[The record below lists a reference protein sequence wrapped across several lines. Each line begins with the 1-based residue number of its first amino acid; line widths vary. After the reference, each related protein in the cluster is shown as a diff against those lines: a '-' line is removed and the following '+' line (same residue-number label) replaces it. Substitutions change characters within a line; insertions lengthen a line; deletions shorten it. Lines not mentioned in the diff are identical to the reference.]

1 MKRKKL
7 IMKKRALSWILALA
21 LSGSSL
27 ALPVSAAE
35 PDDNVQVETYDET
48 SDFENDADIEITDE
62 GQDADGGASEDIN
75 VTEDGNV
82 EDFSDF
88 SDEEATDADIDVFA
102 SEEDGQAVTLSGTG
116 TEADPYLIETAA
128 DIPGTIEAGTVYAL
142 AADITLESGQ
152 QIGTIA
158 GTLDGKGHVITL
170 ADKPLANS
178 VSGTIQNLG
187 VAGSVTLT
195 LTDKQGSVANT
206 VTKTGVIQNCYCTVN
221 SQTSYFL
228 DEIGG
233 MIGKLQGVIQNS
245 YFAGSTDTFGG
256 GVAASISDSYRIS
269 HVFWTSG
276 TSAAAVGRTDNIAED
291 SKKKVTAD
299 QIKASL
305 GVLNTEI
312 AATGFY
318 WILPSDGRNN
328 GLPVLQ
334 EGAPAAGEVN
344 WDDLDT
350 AIASAEK
357 LVKEDYTET
366 TWNAVAAALKEAK
379 ELREGAIPAQSDIN
393 AAAKKL
399 TDAIAALKKPNAS
412 APVALPTDT
421 SKITYITS
429 QNDLSE
435 LSATKDKYYVLEN
448 DITIN
453 SDYMSLLGATGF
465 EGVLDGQGHTITF
478 EDSWALFTHVAS
490 TGVIQNVGFKGSLDL
505 YETGGPLGR
514 IMRGAV
520 LNCWS
525 EVSGT
530 YACGFA
536 GVVSDEAVIS
546 NCFAYGESPKG
557 GIVNTCAGSFDGMI
571 KNTHWLNSSTA
582 PTYPSGT
589 LVNSG
594 AVSEDTMKEK
604 SFINALNENRGDNG
618 SAWGQSSS
626 GFAYF
631 GPDQTYTPGNDWPE
645 IPEGKYC
652 DIAFTNYNSSEA
664 VTLEDA
670 KLQVSPDS
678 VAASKMAGTF
688 SLPGYTVPD
697 GYKVYWSVESQKPDG
712 AVAIAEEG
720 GEFYIYKDGKATV
733 KATLVDADANAVQ
746 TLAYASVL
754 SKTAKIKA
762 IQLYIDDQD
771 VTNRNYT
778 IAGSA
783 TKSIKVKAQYEGE
796 TEFKDAAYSSF
807 TYQAGDTDLIYN
819 ESVYSSFYFK
829 KPGTSAIRVTSKNDS
844 SVSATVNL
852 TSTYV
857 AVTSVRPAL
866 ENGQVIEIHGRNANS
881 DGQETDGRVAF
892 NPVHGTVIVTPENAS
907 YADNWEITSDN
918 ETIGYYNNGSKVYV
932 PKQAGTVKYT
942 ATLTDMNPNT
952 GDETTVTGTSSVTY
966 KYKNPL
972 TEINVKGNTSDFSVK
987 AKESA
992 TFTLEPKGTL
1002 SEQGYEVTEPSINWT
1017 FDKKGIAAITK
1028 TTSGEWKRVAGAPDT
1043 NNYFLCSE
1051 YKITGISEGTVVATG
1066 TPVDQT
1072 NNPAPIKLTITV
1084 TKGDKA
1090 DTDNLAL
1097 AKSGADS
1104 AAVWIKGQAKDTLEA
1119 TKDDWTVFTL
1129 LRHGETLSDAQT
1141 GSYYASVVKKV
1152 KEWENDPNLPVG
1164 PKPTDIAKISLVL
1177 TMLGKD
1183 ITDVGGVN
1191 LAEMMYNSTR
1201 LTEGSNELIWVILAL
1216 DAANIQIPA
1225 DAKWSRESMISA
1237 LLDFQNEKGFFG
1249 LFDNKGGSVDI
1260 TAMALQPLARYQVT
1274 DAKVEAAVKK
1284 AVTWLKGAVQD
1295 DFGYGNP
1302 ESTAQVLI
1310 ALSALGIDPT
1320 VSDAGFGTVNMNMI
1334 TSLMPYKC
1342 EDGGFAHV
1350 LGNTTNALATTQVLE
1365 ALDAYILFKE
1375 KNVAYWDVAGSAHV
1389 SHNWDEGVITKEP
1402 TCTEAGIKTYTCT
1415 ECNGTKT
1422 EEIPALGHTWS
1433 SWTTTSEATVFAKEV
1448 QKRTCS
1454 VCKTT
1459 ETREVGNK
1467 LKATMKVSANTVPL
1481 KVKQSIRNFK
1491 VTGMAKGDSVKSWK
1505 SSNTKIVKVSGKANG
1520 TCKISA
1526 QKRTGTARITITLK
1540 SGLKKTIKIKVQKSA
1555 VKTTKIT
1562 GFKGGKK
1569 SITLKKGK
1577 KFTLVPIC
1585 KPISS
1590 REKATFTSSNKKVV
1604 KVDSKGRIKALK
1616 PGKATIT
1623 VKVGNKKAKF
1633 KVTVKK

>member
-7 IMKKRALSWILALA
+7 IMKKRALSWILALT

-35 PDDNVQVETYDET
+35 PDDNVQVEAYDES

-62 GQDADGGASEDIN
+62 GQDADDRASEDIN
-75 VTEDGNV
+75 VTEYGNA
-82 EDFSDF
+82 EGFSDF
-88 SDEEATDADIDVFA
+88 SDEETTDADIDVFA
-102 SEEDGQAVTLSGTG
+102 SEEDGQAVMLSGTG
-116 TEADPYLIETAA
+116 TEADPFLIETAA
-128 DIPGTIEAGTVYAL
+128 DLPGTIEAGTVYAL
-142 AADITLESGQ
+142 AADITLASGK
-152 QIGTIA
+152 QISTIA

-187 VAGSVTLT
+187 VEGNITLDSNKGSIAVSLSGGT
-195 LTDKQGSVANT
+195 
-206 VTKTGVIQNCYCTVN
+206 IQNCYSRADINVDDFCDAGMLVGYMYDGTV
-221 SQTSYFL
+221 
-228 DEIGG
+228 
-233 MIGKLQGVIQNS
+233 QNS
-245 YFAGSTDTFGG
+245 YYAGNCTLGMYSESGGIAQGAKAGNISNCYYTVSANAVLQTGGYTVTDCATKT
-256 GVAASISDSYRIS
+256 VAE
-269 HVFWTSG
+269 FQSG
-276 TSAAAVGRTDNIAED
+276 S
-291 SKKKVTAD
+291 VTA
-299 QIKASL
+299 L
-305 GVLNTEI
+305 LNTGMTD
-312 AATGFY
+312 AGYY
-318 WILPSDGRNN
+318 WANPAN
-328 GLPVLQ
+328 GGYPVLTV
-334 EGAPAAGEVN
+334 GKAPAETIDWTA
-344 WDDLDT
+344 LDN
-350 AIASAEK
+350 ALADASK
-357 LVKEDYTET
+357 LNEADYTET
-366 TWNAVAAALKEAK
+366 TWSALQEAVAAGNALKEAGSESQK
-379 ELREGAIPAQSDIN
+379 QINDAARAI
-393 AAAKKL
+393 

-429 QNDLSE
+429 QNDLSK

-453 SDYMSLLGATGF
+453 SNYMSLLGSTGF

-490 TGVIQNVGFKGSLDL
+490 TGVIQNAGFKGSLDL
-505 YETGGPLGR
+505 YEIGGPLGR
-514 IMRGAV
+514 IMRGSV

-530 YACGFA
+530 YVCGFA

-557 GIVNTCAGSFDGMI
+557 GIVNNCASSFDGMI
-571 KNTHWLNSSTA
+571 KNTHWLNASTA
-582 PTYPSGT
+582 PTYPEGT
-589 LVNSG
+589 IVNSG
-594 AVSEDTMKEK
+594 AVSEDAMKEK
-604 SFINALNENRGDNG
+604 SFIEALNTNRGENG
-618 SAWGQSSS
+618 SIWGQSSS

-652 DIAFTNYNSSEA
+652 DIAFTNYNASEA

-697 GYKVYWSVESQKPDG
+697 GYKVYWSVESQKPAE

-720 GEFYIYKDGKATV
+720 GKFYVNKDGKAKV
-733 KATLVDADANAVQ
+733 KATLVDADGKVVQ

-754 SKTAKIKA
+754 SKTAKITA
-762 IQLYIDDQD
+762 IQLYIDDQN
-771 VTNRNYT
+771 VTNGNYT

-796 TEFKDAAYSSF
+796 TDFRDAAYSSF

-866 ENGQVIEIHGRNANS
+866 ENGQVIKIHGRNANS

-952 GDETTVTGTSSVTY
+952 GDETIVTGTSSVTY

-1028 TTSGEWKRVAGAPDT
+1028 TKSGEWKRVAGAPDT

-1104 AAVWIKGQAKDTLEA
+1104 AAVWIKGQAKDNLKA

-1129 LRHGETLSDAQT
+1129 LRHGETLSNAQT
-1141 GSYYASVVKKV
+1141 GSYYDSVVEKV
-1152 KEWENDPNLPVG
+1152 KEWENDPNLPDG
-1164 PKPTDIAKISLVL
+1164 PKPTDIAKISLAL
-1177 TMLGKD
+1177 TMLEKD
-1183 ITDVGGVN
+1183 ITDVDGVN

-1201 LTEGSNELIWVILAL
+1201 LKEGSNELIWVLLAL

-1225 DAKWSRESMISA
+1225 DATWSRESMISA
-1237 LLDFQNEKGFFG
+1237 LLEFQNENGFFG
-1249 LFDNKGGSVDI
+1249 LFDNKTGDVDI

-1284 AVTWLKGAVQD
+1284 AVTWLKGAVKD
-1295 DFGYGNP
+1295 DFGYGTP

-1320 VSDAGFGTVNMNMI
+1320 VSDSGFGTVNMNMI
-1334 TSLMPYKC
+1334 TSMMAYKC

-1350 LGNTTNALATTQVLE
+1350 LGNTTNGMATTQVLE

-1375 KNVAYWDVAGSAHV
+1375 NNAAYWDVAGSAHV
-1389 SHNWDEGVITKEP
+1389 SHNWDEGVVTKEP
-1402 TCTEAGIKTYTCT
+1402 TCTETGIKTYTCT

-1433 SWTTTSEATVFAKEV
+1433 NWTTTSEATVFAKEV

-1459 ETREVGNK
+1459 DTREVGNK

-1540 SGLKKTIKIKVQKSA
+1540 SGLKKTIKIKVQKSV

-1577 KFTLVPIC
+1577 KFTFVPIC

-1590 REKATFTSSNKKVV
+1590 REKVTFTSSNKKVA

>member
-7 IMKKRALSWILALA
+7 IMKKRALSWILALT
-21 LSGSSL
+21 LSATSF

-35 PDDNVQVETYDET
+35 LDDNVQVENSGEDEI
-48 SDFENDADIEITDE
+48 SDFDNDADIEITDN
-62 GQDADGGASEDIN
+62 GQGTDDGASETVD
-75 VTEDGNV
+75 VTEDENV

-88 SDEEATDADIDVFA
+88 SDGEEEDTGIDVFA
-102 SEEDGQAVTLSGTG
+102 SEEDGQIATLSGVG
-116 TEADPYLIETAA
+116 TEADPYMIATAA
-128 DIPGTIEAGTVYAL
+128 DLPGTIEAGTVYAL
-142 AADITLESGQ
+142 AADITLTSGQ
-152 QIGTIA
+152 QISTIA

-187 VAGSVTLT
+187 VEGNITLDSNKGSIAVSLSGGT
-195 LTDKQGSVANT
+195 
-206 VTKTGVIQNCYCTVN
+206 IQNCYSRADINVDDFCDAGMLVGYMYDGTVQNSYYAGNCTLGII
-221 SQTSYFL
+221 S
-228 DEIGG
+228 EIGG
-233 MIGKLQGVIQNS
+233 VVQGAKAGNISNCYYTVSANAVLQTGGYTVTDCATKTVAEFQS
-245 YFAGSTDTFGG
+245 GS
-256 GVAASISDSYRIS
+256 
-269 HVFWTSG
+269 
-276 TSAAAVGRTDNIAED
+276 
-291 SKKKVTAD
+291 VTA
-299 QIKASL
+299 L
-305 GVLNTEI
+305 LNTGMTD
-312 AATGFY
+312 AGYY
-318 WILPSDGRNN
+318 WANPAN
-328 GLPVLQ
+328 GGYPVLTV
-334 EGAPAAGEVN
+334 GKAPAETIDWTA
-344 WDDLDT
+344 LDN
-350 AIASAEK
+350 ALADASK
-357 LVKEDYTET
+357 LNEADYTET
-366 TWNAVAAALKEAK
+366 TWSALQEAVAAGNALKEAGSESQK
-379 ELREGAIPAQSDIN
+379 QINDAARAI
-393 AAAKKL
+393 

-429 QNDLSE
+429 QNDLSK

-453 SDYMSLLGATGF
+453 SNYMSLLGSTGF

-478 EDSWALFTHVAS
+478 ENSGALFTHVAS
-490 TGVIQNVGFKGSLDL
+490 TGVIQNVGFKGSLSSWQAV
-505 YETGGPLGR
+505 GPLGR
-514 IMRGAV
+514 YMRGSV

-557 GIVNTCAGSFDGMI
+557 GIVNTCASSFDGMI
-571 KNTHWLNSSTA
+571 KNTHWLNYSTA
-582 PTYPSGT
+582 PTYPEST

-594 AVSEDTMKEK
+594 AVSEDAMKEK
-604 SFINALNENRGDNG
+604 SFINNLNANRGANG
-618 SAWGQSSS
+618 SIWGQSSS

-652 DIAFTNYNSSEA
+652 DIAFTNYNASEA

-688 SLPGYTVPD
+688 SLPGYTVPN

-720 GEFYIYKDGKATV
+720 GEFYVYKDGKATV

-746 TLAYASVL
+746 PLAYAAII
-754 SKTAKIKA
+754 SKTAKIEA
-762 IQLYIDDQD
+762 IQLYIDDQN
-771 VTNRNYT
+771 VTNGNYT

-796 TEFKDAAYSSF
+796 TGFKDAAYSSF
-807 TYQAGDTDLIYN
+807 TYQAADTDLIYN

-829 KPGTSAIRVTSKNDS
+829 KPGTSAIRVTSKNDP
-844 SVSATVNL
+844 SVSATVDL

-866 ENGQVIEIHGRNANS
+866 EDGSEIEIHGRNANS

-892 NPVHGTVIVTPENAS
+892 NPIQGTVIVTPKNAS

-918 ETIGYYNNGSKVYV
+918 EIIGYYDNGSKVYV

-942 ATLTDMNPNT
+942 ATLTDMDPNT
-952 GDETTVTGTSSVTY
+952 GDENTVTGTSSVTY

-972 TEINVKGNTSDFSVK
+972 KEIKVKGDTSDFSVK
-987 AKESA
+987 AQESEV
-992 TFTLEPKGTL
+992 FTLEPKGDL

-1017 FDKKGIAAITK
+1017 FDKKGIATITK
-1028 TTSGEWKRVAGAPDT
+1028 TKSGEWKRVDGAPDT

-1104 AAVWIKGQAKDTLEA
+1104 AAVWIKGQAKDTLEC

-1141 GSYYASVVKKV
+1141 SSYYDSLVKTV
-1152 KEWENDPNLPVG
+1152 KTWTNQ
-1164 PKPTDIAKISLVL
+1164 KPTDIAKVSLVL
-1177 TMLGKD
+1177 TMLEKD
-1183 ITDVGGVN
+1183 ITDVDGVN

-1623 VKVGNKKAKF
+1623 VKVGNKKVKF